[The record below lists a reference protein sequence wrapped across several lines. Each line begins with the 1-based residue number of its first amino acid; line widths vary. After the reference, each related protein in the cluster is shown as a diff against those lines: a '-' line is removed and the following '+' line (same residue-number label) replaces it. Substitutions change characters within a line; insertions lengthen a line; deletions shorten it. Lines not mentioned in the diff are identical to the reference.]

1 MISFL
6 KKVTRISGGTI
17 EVEKTAGTRSMTD
30 AEEKAFD
37 AVFDEIDKSREHM
50 NNAFMNMQDLFK
62 DK

>member
-17 EVEKTAGTRSMTD
+17 EVKKTAGTRSMTD

-37 AVFDEIDKSREHM
+37 AVFDEIDKSFEHM
-50 NNAFMNMQDLFK
+50 SNAFMNMQDLFK